1 MMIRDGRLRGPSLLL
16 LGWLS
21 AGAFVAAE
29 ESTNYPI
36 PPALDDYVSRSEDV
50 FAWKII
56 DKRKLEEGTLY
67 DVDLTSQTWQGIVWK
82 HALRIHQPDKLDHP
96 RHVLLFVSG
105 GANGRRP
112 GEGDAAMGFNLAKLT
127 GARVATLH
135 QVPNQP
141 LFDGRTEDDLITE
154 TWLRYLET
162 GDANWPLLFPMVK
175 SAVKAM
181 DAVEAI
187 ARSQW
192 NGSVDGFVITGAS
205 KRGWTSWLT
214 PAADKRVIATAPIVI
229 DVLNFRPQMKHQ
241 LDTWGEYSEQIVDY
255 TSKGLIKEGDETP
268 REIQLRRMMDPYGYR
283 GRLALP
289 KLLING
295 TNDPYWVVDAM
306 ELYWY
311 DLVGPKYVLQVPNA
325 GHGLEGGH
333 DLAFGTLAAFFRHA
347 ASGTEPPKLAWT
359 HSQQD
364 DCLTLAIE
372 CSSKPKAAR
381 LWVARSE
388 SKDLRQSKWNSRPLS
403 ERDGRFVGTVA
414 KPDRGH
420 VAFYGELQFD
430 LDGLPYSLCTLVRRE

>member
-1 MMIRDGRLRGPSLLL
+1 MRGAVLLL
-16 LGWLS
+16 LGWFS
-21 AGAFVAAE
+21 AVAVVAAE

-36 PPALDDYVSRSEDV
+36 PSALDDYVSRSEDV
-50 FAWKII
+50 FAWKIA
-56 DKRKLEEGTLY
+56 DKRKLDEGILY

-82 HALRIHQPDKLDHP
+82 HVLRIHEPAKLDHP
-96 RHVLLFVSG
+96 RHVLLFVTG
-105 GANGRRP
+105 GSIGRRP
-112 GEGDAAMGFNLAKLT
+112 GNEDAAMGFNLAKLT

-241 LDTWGEYSEQIVDY
+241 LDTWGEYSEQIHDY

-268 REIQLRRMMDPYGYR
+268 REIQLRHMMDPYGYR
-283 GRLALP
+283 RRLALP

-306 ELYWY
+306 KLYWD
-311 DLVGPKYVLQVPNA
+311 DLPGLKYVLQVPNA
-325 GHGLEGGH
+325 GHGLEGGR

-347 ASGTEPPKLAWT
+347 AAGTEPPKLAWT
-359 HSQQD
+359 HSQPD
-364 DCLTLAIE
+364 GRLTLTVE
-372 CSSKPKAAR
+372 SSSKPKAAR
-381 LWVARSE
+381 LWVAHSQD
-388 SKDLRQSKWNSRPLS
+388 KDFRKSKWDSRPLA

-414 KPDRGH
+414 RPDQGH
-420 VAFYGELQFD
+420 VAFYCELQFD
-430 LDGLPYSLCTLVRRE
+430 LDGLPYSLCTLVTRE